1 MSEGRAGHML
11 SDSDLSDRDVAQVA
25 PDADK
30 IGSKLPELPDCPDL
44 LMHSQ
49 SAGSVDFC

>member
-1 MSEGRAGHML
+1 ML

-44 LMHSQ
+44 LHVATTIPEAELTAS
-49 SAGSVDFC
+49 